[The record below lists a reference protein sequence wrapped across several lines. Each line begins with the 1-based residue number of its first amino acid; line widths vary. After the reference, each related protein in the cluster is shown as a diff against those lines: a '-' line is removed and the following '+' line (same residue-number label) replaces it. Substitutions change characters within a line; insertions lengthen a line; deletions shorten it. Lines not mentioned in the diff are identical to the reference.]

1 MSIKVFAALLAGW
14 IGAAQAANTPGAS
27 AASPEAPASTATT
40 SATTSATSTVSA
52 TAGNDWLMLVATN
65 STDAAREAEFN
76 AWYDD
81 IDIPDVLEVP
91 GYQRARRGLRLGTA
105 AAPVSALP
113 ADEGRYVALYDIASG
128 NIDKTI
134 IDMLM
139 ATRKME
145 ARGRT
150 TDLLKVT
157 ERVYYLR
164 LAPAVEHATSST
176 HDTPGPAGTATTN
189 EYVYVER
196 FECCNDA
203 AAERHFNDW
212 YDRQHVAGVLASAG
226 FERATRY
233 ELYRVLMIEPKTAS
247 RYLTIYE
254 LRAGTPEEAVQ
265 RMEAARASLRDA
277 PGQSS
282 FAESGSAMF
291 RKIRDVRRP

>member
-1 MSIKVFAALLAGW
+1 MSMKVVVALLASW
-14 IGAAQAANTPGAS
+14 IGVAQAANAPGS
-27 AASPEAPASTATT
+27 
-40 SATTSATSTVSA
+40 SATSTTAAPAAATTPALPTVSA

-65 STDAAREAEFN
+65 STDAARDTEFN

-105 AAPVSALP
+105 GAPVSALA

-134 IDMLM
+134 IEMLM

-164 LAPAVEHATSST
+164 LAPPVEHATSST
-176 HDTPGPAGTATTN
+176 HHTPGAAGTDTTD
-189 EYVYVER
+189 EYLYVER
-196 FECCNDA
+196 FDCCNDA
-203 AAERHFNDW
+203 ATERRFNDW
-212 YDRQHVAGVLASAG
+212 YDRRHMAGVLDSPG
-226 FERATRY
+226 FERAMRY

-254 LRAGTPEEAVQ
+254 LRAASPEEAVQ
-265 RMEAARASLRDA
+265 RMDAARASLRA
-277 PGQSS
+277 AAVEQHT
-282 FAESGSAMF
+282 FTESGSTMF

>member
-1 MSIKVFAALLAGW
+1 MSMRVFAALLASW
-14 IGAAQAANTPGAS
+14 IGIAQGANAPGS
-27 AASPEAPASTATT
+27 SVASTAAAARA
-40 SATTSATSTVSA
+40 ATTPATSTVSA

-113 ADEGRYVALYDIASG
+113 PDEGRYVALYDIASG

-134 IDMLM
+134 IEMLM

-164 LAPAVEHATSST
+164 LAPAVERGTASA
-176 HDTPGPAGTATTN
+176 HDTPDSARAEATD
-189 EYVYVER
+189 EYLYVER
-196 FECCNDA
+196 FDCCNDLA
-203 AAERHFNDW
+203 TEQRFKDW
-212 YDRQHVAGVLASAG
+212 YDRQHVSGVLASAG

-254 LRAGTPEEAVQ
+254 LQAGSPEEAVQ
-265 RMEAARASLRDA
+265 RMDAARASLRDA
-277 PGQSS
+277 APKQIS
-282 FAESGSAMF
+282 FAESGSTMF
-291 RKIRDVRRP
+291 RKIRDVRAP

>member
-1 MSIKVFAALLAGW
+1 MSRKVFVALLASW
-14 IGAAQAANTPGAS
+14 IGIAPAANAPGSSATGNTAAPS
-27 AASPEAPASTATT
+27 AATTPAPP
-40 SATTSATSTVSA
+40 TVSA

-65 STDAAREAEFN
+65 STDAARDAEFN

-105 AAPVSALP
+105 AAPVSTLT

-134 IDMLM
+134 IEMLM

-164 LAPAVEHATSST
+164 HSPAVERGTASA
-176 HDTPGPAGTATTN
+176 HDTPGAAGTDTTD
-189 EYVYVER
+189 EYLYVER
-196 FECCNDA
+196 FDCCNDA
-203 AAERHFNDW
+203 ATEQRFNDW
-212 YDRQHVAGVLASAG
+212 YDRQHVAGVLDSPG

-254 LRAGTPEEAVQ
+254 LRAASPEQAVQ
-265 RMEAARASLRDA
+265 RMDAARTSLRYA
-277 PGQSS
+277 ALQQHS
-282 FAESGSAMF
+282 FAESGSTMF